1 MNVLLT
7 RPLVQVQTLESLV
20 TDSGHKSLLFPTL
33 EVKSISAKLKHNQ
46 YDVVI
51 FISANAV
58 EHGLALLDQIHSTK
72 IFTVGAATAQ
82 KLNDYGISVDDFPKQ
97 KPSSEALLALDSVAE
112 LQHKKVLIFRGKGGR
127 ETLKNGLE
135 KNHNQVEYVEVYDRV
150 TCTLT
155 SDHKTSLNIFL
166 SNNQGVISIT
176 SNENLDGLILLAS
189 QLNQL
194 DKLKTYSLVVL
205 SQRIEKYALSLGF
218 TQVLITADIS
228 DQAIVTVL
236 EGIDTLDK

>member
-1 MNVLLT
+1 MNVLLI
-7 RPLVQVQTLESLV
+7 RPLAQVQTLEALV
-20 TDSGHKSLLFPTL
+20 ADSGYKPLLFPTL
-33 EVKSISAKLKHNQ
+33 KIKSISAKLKHSQ

-51 FISANAV
+51 FISVNAV
-58 EHGLALLDQIHSTK
+58 EHGLVLLDQIHPAK

-82 KLNDYGISVDDFPKQ
+82 KLNDYGISVDDFPKE
-97 KPSSEALLALDSVAE
+97 KPSSEALLALNSVSQ
-112 LQHKKVLIFRGKGGR
+112 LRHKKVLIFRGKGGR

-135 KNHNQVEYVEVYDRV
+135 KNHNQVEYIEVYDRV
-150 TCTLT
+150 VCTLT
-155 SDHKTSLNIFL
+155 PDHKTSLNIFL

-176 SNENLDGLILLAS
+176 SNENLDGLISLAT

-194 DKLKTYSLVVL
+194 DKLKTYLLVVL

-218 TQVLITADIS
+218 TQTLITVDIS

-236 EGIDTLDK
+236 EDIDTLDK